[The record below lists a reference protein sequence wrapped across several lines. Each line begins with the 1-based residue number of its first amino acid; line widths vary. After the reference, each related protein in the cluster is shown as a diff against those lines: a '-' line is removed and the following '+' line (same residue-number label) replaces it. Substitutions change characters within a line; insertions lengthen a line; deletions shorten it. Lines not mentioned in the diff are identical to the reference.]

1 MVKEARKIPVDRDT
15 TLTGLVHE
23 YLEKLAAESAVTGR
37 KRRGLEALERS
48 FRVLEVRW
56 PRWVQALPGY
66 TVGSLGAFW
75 TVQRLAILFG
85 GAR

>member
-1 MVKEARKIPVDRDT
+1 MVASGSRMRPKGKALMDQLGFI
-15 TLTGLVHE
+15 GLI
-23 YLEKLAAESAVTGR
+23 L
-37 KRRGLEALERS
+37 ALERS
-48 FRVLEVRW
+48 FRILEVRW

-75 TVQRLAILFG
+75 TVQRVALLFG